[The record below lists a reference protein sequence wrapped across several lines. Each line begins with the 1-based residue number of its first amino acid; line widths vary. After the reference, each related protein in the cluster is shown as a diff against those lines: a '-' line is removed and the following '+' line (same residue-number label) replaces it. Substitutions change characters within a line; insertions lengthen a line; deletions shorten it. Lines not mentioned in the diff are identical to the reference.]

1 MTFTH
6 NHKDDTILERDG
18 NEIDFTFFG
27 NTFTYDDE
35 STDRMT
41 FRMPQ
46 EDLLWKLGQYFD
58 SGCKDYAEIF
68 DDLTLPAQDALWNAL
83 VTLNNRNQYL

>member
-18 NEIDFTFFG
+18 ADIDFTFFG

-35 STDRMT
+35 NTDRMS
-41 FRMPQ
+41 FRMTQ
-46 EDLLWKLGQYFD
+46 DELLKKLEDYFEAGQNAD
-58 SGCKDYAEIF
+58 IF
-68 DDLTLPAQDALWNAL
+68 DNLTIPAQDALWNAL
-83 VTLNNRNQYL
+83 VLMERKKIML

>member
-6 NHKDDTILERDG
+6 NHKEDTILERDG
-18 NEIDFTFFG
+18 SDIDFTFFG

-35 STDRMT
+35 NTDRKS
-41 FRMPQ
+41 FRIPQ
-46 EDLLWKLGQYFD
+46 DDLFWKLGEYFD
-58 SGCKDYAEIF
+58 SGYKDNADLF

-83 VTLNNRNQYL
+83 YYLNEHGITL

>member
-18 NEIDFTFFG
+18 KDICFTFFG

-41 FRMPQ
+41 FRMSQ
-46 EDLLWKLGQYFD
+46 EELLTALDEYFG
-58 SGCKDYAEIF
+58 SGNKGHADIF

-83 VTLNNRNQYL
+83 VALEKARQYL

>member
-18 NEIDFTFFG
+18 RDIDFTFFG
-27 NTFTYDDE
+27 DTFTYDDE

-41 FRMPQ
+41 FRMSQ
-46 EDLLWKLGQYFD
+46 EDLLEALEAYFT
-58 SGCKDYAEIF
+58 SGNKDHADLF

-83 VTLNNRNQYL
+83 VTLEKKHLYL

>member
-6 NHKDDTILERDG
+6 NHKNDTILERDG
-18 NEIDFTFFG
+18 NDLDFTFFG

-35 STDRMT
+35 NTDRIT

-46 EDLLWKLGQYFD
+46 DELFWMLGAYFD
-58 SGCKDYAEIF
+58 SGYKENADIF
-68 DDLTLPAQDALWNAL
+68 DDLTIPAQDALWNAL
-83 VTLNNRNQYL
+83 LYLNEHNIKL

>member
-18 NEIDFTFFG
+18 KDIDFTFFG
-27 NTFTYDDE
+27 DTFTYDEE

-41 FRMPQ
+41 FRMSQ
-46 EDLLWKLGQYFD
+46 EDLLEALGEYFD
-58 SGCKDYAEIF
+58 SGNKEHAEIF
-68 DDLTLPAQDALWNAL
+68 DNLTLPAQDALWNAL
-83 VTLNNRNQYL
+83 VTLEKKKQYL

>member
-35 STDRMT
+35 NTDRVT
-41 FRMPQ
+41 FRMSQ
-46 EDLLWKLGQYFD
+46 DDLFQKLGEYFD
-58 SGCKDYAEIF
+58 SGYKDNADIF

-83 VTLNNRNQYL
+83 FKLNEQQQYL

>member
-18 NEIDFTFFG
+18 RDIDFTFFSD
-27 NTFTYDDE
+27 TFTYDDE
-35 STDRMT
+35 STDRMS
-41 FRMPQ
+41 FSISQ
-46 EDLLWKLGQYFD
+46 DDLFCMLGEYFD
-58 SGCKDYAEIF
+58 SGCKIHADLF

-83 VTLNNRNQYL
+83 LYLNQHNITL